1 MQKQKIKTQD
11 EIITQAGTLYVV
23 ATPIGN
29 LEDITLRAIRI
40 LASVDLIAAED
51 TRHTRKLLSHLEIS
65 AQLVSYYKDREAS
78 RAVKIINQLQKG
90 QSVAL
95 VSDAGTPGIAD
106 PGHILVRQARAAGI
120 RIVPIPGPSSLA
132 AALSITGLE
141 NTPLIFL
148 GFLPSKP
155 AERRRLFKKLAQEQ
169 SHIMFFESPR
179 RLATCLNDCLNIL
192 GDRQVFWGRE
202 LTKIH
207 ETLYHGSLTELVA
220 VLDNTEQKGE
230 SVLVLTG
237 AAGEE
242 KTNIEDISELLGWYR
257 QQGTSL
263 KDAVRQ
269 VSRDLDLTRTRVYKK
284 ALQVWG
290 ETA

>member
-1 MQKQKIKTQD
+1 MKKQQKKIGHDKNT
-11 EIITQAGTLYVV
+11 EAGTLYVV

-78 RAVKIINQLQKG
+78 RAVKIINQLNKG
-90 QSVAL
+90 KNVAL

-120 RIVPIPGPSSLA
+120 RIVPIPGPSSLTT
-132 AALSITGLE
+132 ALSVTGLE

-148 GFLPSKP
+148 GFLPSRP
-155 AERRRLFKKLAQEQ
+155 AERRRLLKRLAQEQ
-169 SHIMFFESPR
+169 RHIVFFESPR
-179 RLATCLNDCLNIL
+179 RLKTCLNDCLNIL
-192 GDRQVFWGRE
+192 GDREVFWARE

-207 ETLYHGSLTELVA
+207 ESLYHGNLAELASSLES
-220 VLDNTEQKGE
+220 TEQKGE

-237 AAGEE
+237 ALGED
-242 KTNIEDISELLGWYR
+242 KTDLEDIDELLGWYKQR
-257 QQGTSL
+257 GSSL

-269 VSRDLDLTRTRVYKK
+269 VSRDLDLARTRVYKK
-284 ALQVWG
+284 ALHIWQ
-290 ETA
+290 ESD